1 MKNMMMSIVFFIM
14 FFIMFFFLL
23 LMMQLLVVAQKRN
36 YPSCIICR
44 ESDIN
49 DVKWNYVSRNWIY
62 GIKSLS
68 VNKIAI
74 CSIDYMSY
82 NNNICRER

>member
-1 MKNMMMSIVFFIM
+1 
-14 FFIMFFFLL
+14 MFFFLL

-68 VNKIAI
+68 VNKIA
-74 CSIDYMSY
+74 
-82 NNNICRER
+82 NVVLTICRITAIFVVKDN

>member
-1 MKNMMMSIVFFIM
+1 MKNMMMSIV

-74 CSIDYMSY
+74 CSIDYMPY
-82 NNNICRER
+82 NYNICRER